1 MLSWD
6 LSNPKKT
13 QLRVEDSSVIGDLG
27 RFSAVATLCHSKLQP
42 GEKLRVSVAGY
53 IEEAP
58 WLNAA
63 LRPQGGGETQLQC
76 DLDSDTCAELVLEC
90 SREPTEDEILHA
102 SRDSFMLSLTLQAK
116 SADGKS
122 QNLKVEI
129 LRPKIQT
136 LKWVPPVVQARQVA
150 IPELSRVEKQ
160 DHDEVDLF
168 SLYVNQP
175 FARLEFGGPPTGALI
190 SGRLSCLIDDEVRE
204 VAADLSLGQ
213 VKTRSTA
220 GVACELRSGDEA
232 SIACIVSI
240 KDVFDVAEGA
250 DVLRMQFDWTCVF
263 GEEDQAPLSGVYHF
277 DLQLRQGEILSLKYR
292 DASAVPNMVRSLT
305 PFAERFPL
313 EFSVPISGG
322 GVQFELGDT
331 IEFDVAFLDDSW
343 DVVAH
348 AHISPEGEKANLT
361 SRDDFKLVQDIEV
374 DPETGGKIRIPFHN
388 TTLDETGDIDRYQL
402 FVRFEARRLKVRA
415 GVSLV
420 AEDDLFEHK
429 YGMISVDIVL
439 RQRDPKYLICLDYGA
454 SAIAAWF
461 GRVERNLARELIPLG
476 SYAYSLAGAHSE
488 YDPNKKRWQNALIP
502 STIGLNPARHL
513 RSRKAPLSYGN
524 LSCVG
529 TRLQAAEKRMSM
541 FNRTYDVSIPV
552 DRNFISDDE
561 ASSYLH
567 LQTIVIPDLKRM
579 LMNADP
585 EFKYRIKQPVIE
597 RTANGL
603 QATREINLSAL
614 TADAFNEL
622 GSYIIPNSLFHAHDQ
637 IDGPVTTEM
646 GDERFDQWLESADSD
661 VQIVV
666 THPSGIAHHKRQLY
680 KNAARA
686 FATGLT
692 GAPDFRSARE
702 PKLIPEALSAAYFG
716 ISRSEQRYEGTRMFA
731 CIDVGASTVDAS
743 LIEVKMRHDSIES
756 WKVYAHFGATIGGAN
771 LDEALLATLTHHL
784 RELFSAADPVFED
797 LELDH
802 RFLRD
807 EALKT
812 VLLPRIQQAKRVLS
826 DTLMDR
832 AGSKGEFRWARE
844 GEGSALAVELNE
856 VLRSASPGQP
866 LSERRT
872 AIPGSDELV
881 HLCVR
886 TMPSGGQSVWI
897 EISPEL
903 LDADEPVDNPSRKN
917 PKTVARTLGYAVPA
931 MLIREARRL
940 GLDDPQWVV
949 TGRAS
954 LWPSIFTGIGR
965 TAQLLGQPIDVVPQ
979 RPFSADDMKNATVY
993 GAARLATSGL
1003 EITDG
1008 ADHSYALVLHDDG
1021 RGVVSEI
1028 EYLDTRSRSE
1038 GNKIVRFL
1046 PNRWLSRVLP
1056 GLDDVGSNND
1066 ITRDEIVRLFGIF
1079 GQKVVVDQ
1087 SQVKPGGLA
1096 GGQDQ
1101 NVEISWKR
1109 RNAEVEFTVGDII
1122 VRQPRSRLAGT

>member
-1 MLSWD
+1 MLEWD

-13 QLRVEDSSVIGDLG
+13 QLRVENCSVIGDLG
-27 RFSAVATLCHSKLQP
+27 VVSTILALRHTSLP
-42 GEKLRVSVAGY
+42 GSERLRISVAGY

-58 WLNAA
+58 WLRAA
-63 LRPQGGGETQLQC
+63 LRSTETGESMLQY
-76 DLDSDTCAELVLEC
+76 DLGSDSCINLVLEC
-90 SREPTEDEILHA
+90 SREPTEDEILLA
-102 SRDSFMLSLTLQAK
+102 SRDSFMLSLTLQSK
-116 SADGKS
+116 QADGKS

-129 LRPKIQT
+129 LSPKLKT
-136 LKWVPPVVQARQVA
+136 LKWTKPVIQARQVA

-160 DHDEVDLF
+160 DRDDVDLF
-168 SLYVNQP
+168 SINVTQP
-175 FARLEFGGPPTGALI
+175 FTRLEFGGPPIGALV
-190 SGRLSCLIDDEVRE
+190 SGQLSCLVDDEVKK
-204 VAADLSLGQ
+204 VSANLSVGT
-213 VKTRSTA
+213 VMARANT
-220 GVACELRSGDEA
+220 GVACELRSGDEV
-232 SIACIVSI
+232 SIGCIVSI
-240 KDVFDVAEGA
+240 NEVFDAAEGA
-250 DVLRMQFDWTCVF
+250 DILRMQFEWTCAF
-263 GEEDQAPLSGVYHF
+263 SDDSQQPLSGTYHF

-292 DASAVPNMVRSLT
+292 DASAVPNMVRSRT

-322 GVQFELGDT
+322 SVLVELGDT
-331 IEFDVAFLDDSW
+331 IEFDAVFLDDSW

-348 AHISPEGEKANLT
+348 AHILPEGEKATL
-361 SRDDFKLVQDIEV
+361 SDRADFKLVQDIVV
-374 DPETGGKIRIPFHN
+374 DPGNGGKIRIPFHN
-388 TTLDETGDIDRYQL
+388 TTLDETGDTDRYQL

-415 GVSLV
+415 GMSLV

-429 YGMISVDIVL
+429 YGMIAVDIVL

-488 YDPNKKRWQNALIP
+488 YDPNKKRWQNVLIP
-502 STIGLNPARHL
+502 STIGLNPSRHL

-524 LSCVG
+524 LACVG
-529 TRLQAAEKRMSM
+529 TKLQAAEKRMAM
-541 FNRTYDVSIPV
+541 FGRTYDVSIPV
-552 DRNFISDDE
+552 DRNFISDDDT
-561 ASSYLH
+561 ANYLH
-567 LQTIVIPDLKRM
+567 LQTIMIPDLKRM

-603 QATREINLSAL
+603 QTTREINLSAL
-614 TADAFNEL
+614 TADAFHEL
-622 GSYIIPNSLFHAHDQ
+622 GSYIIPNSLFYAQDQ
-637 IDGPVTTEM
+637 LDGPVVSEM

-661 VQIVV
+661 VQVVV
-666 THPSGIAHHKRQLY
+666 THPSGIAHHKRELY
-680 KNAARA
+680 KNAARS
-686 FATGLT
+686 FAKGLT
-692 GAPDFRSARE
+692 GAEDSRAARE

-716 ISRSEQRYEGTRMFA
+716 ISRSPLRYEGTRMFA

-756 WKVYAHFGATIGGAN
+756 WKVFAHFGATIGGAN
-771 LDEALLATLTHHL
+771 LDEALLATLISNL
-784 RELFSAADPVFED
+784 RELFSGTDPVFED
-797 LELDH
+797 LELDR
-802 RFLRD
+802 RFVRD

-812 VLLPRIQQAKRVLS
+812 TLLPRIQQAKRVLS
-826 DTLMDR
+826 EALMEK
-832 AGSKGEFRWARE
+832 AGADGEFRWARE
-844 GEGSALAVELNE
+844 GVGSAFTVELNE
-856 VLRSASPGQP
+856 ILRSASPGQP

-872 AIPGSDELV
+872 PIPGSNELV

-886 TMPSGGQSVWI
+886 TMSTGGQAVWM

-903 LDADEPVDNPSRKN
+903 LDADEPVANPSQTN

-940 GLDDPQWVV
+940 GLEDPQWVV

-954 LWPSIFTGIGR
+954 LWPSVFTGIGN
-965 TAQLLGQPIDVVPQ
+965 TAQLLGQPVDAAPH

-1008 ADHSYALVLHDDG
+1008 ADHSYALVLHDEG

-1056 GLDDVGSNND
+1056 GLDDVGSEND
-1066 ITRDEIVRLFGIF
+1066 ITRDEIVHLFGIF
-1079 GQKVVVDQ
+1079 GQNVVVDQ

-1109 RNAEVEFTVGDII
+1109 RNSEVEFTVGDII

>member
-1 MLSWD
+1 MFEWD

-13 QLRVEDSSVIGDLG
+13 QLRVENSVVISDLGGFSSV
-27 RFSAVATLCHSKLQP
+27 VTLRHTSLP
-42 GEKLRVSVAGY
+42 NSERLSISIAGY

-58 WLNAA
+58 WLRAA
-63 LRPQGGGETQLQC
+63 LRSSETGETFLQY
-76 DLDSDTCAELVLEC
+76 DLGSDTSIDLVLEC
-90 SREPTEDEILHA
+90 AREPTEDEILLA
-102 SRDSFMLSLTLQAK
+102 SGESFVLSLALQSK
-116 SADGKS
+116 RSDGRS
-122 QNLKVEI
+122 QNLRVEI
-129 LRPKIQT
+129 LGPKLQT
-136 LKWVPPVVQARQVA
+136 LKWAAPLVQARQVA

-160 DHDEVDLF
+160 DRDDVDLF
-168 SLYVNQP
+168 SINVKQP
-175 FARLEFGGPPTGALI
+175 FTRLEFGGPATGALI
-190 SGRLSCLIDDEVRE
+190 SGRLSCLVDDQVVEVS
-204 VAADLSLGQ
+204 ADLNIGTETMRASN
-213 VKTRSTA
+213 
-220 GVACELRSGDEA
+220 GVAFELRSGEEV
-232 SIACIVSI
+232 SIGCIVSI
-240 KDVFDVAEGA
+240 NEVFDAAQGA
-250 DVLRMQFDWTCVF
+250 DYLRMQFDWTCGF
-263 GEEDQAPLSGVYHF
+263 SDTNLEPISGTYHF
-277 DLQLRQGEILSLKYR
+277 DLHLRQGEILSLKYR
-292 DASAVPNMVRSLT
+292 DASAVPNMVKSRT

-322 GVQFELGDT
+322 SVQFELGDT

-348 AHISPEGEKANLT
+348 AHILPEREKATL
-361 SRDDFKLVQDIEV
+361 SDRSDFKLVQDVVV
-374 DPETGGKIRIPFHN
+374 DPGNGGKIGIPFHN
-388 TTLDETGDIDRYQL
+388 TTLDETGDTDRYQL
-402 FVRFEARRLKVRA
+402 FVRFEARRLKARA
-415 GVSLV
+415 GMSLV
-420 AEDDLFEHK
+420 ADDDLFEHK
-429 YGMISVDIVL
+429 YGMIVVDIVL

-461 GRVERNLARELIPLG
+461 GRVERNLASELIPLG

-488 YDPNKKRWQNALIP
+488 YDPNKKRWQNVLIP
-502 STIGLNPARHL
+502 STIGLNPSRHL

-524 LSCVG
+524 LSYVG
-529 TRLQAAEKRMSM
+529 TKLQAAEKRMSL
-541 FNRTYDVSIPV
+541 FGRTYDVSIPV
-552 DRNFISDDE
+552 DRNFISDEDT
-561 ASSYLH
+561 AGYPH
-567 LQTIVIPDLKRM
+567 LQTVVIPDLKRM

-603 QATREINLSAL
+603 QTTRELNLASL
-614 TADAFNEL
+614 TSDAFHEL
-622 GSYIIPNSLFHAHDQ
+622 GSYIIPNSLFYAQDQ
-637 IDGPVTTEM
+637 LDGPVISEM

-661 VQIVV
+661 VQVVV
-666 THPSGIAHHKRQLY
+666 THPSGIAHHKRELY
-680 KNAARA
+680 KNAARS
-686 FATGLT
+686 FAKGLT
-692 GAPDFRSARE
+692 GVEDSRAARE

-716 ISRSEQRYEGTRMFA
+716 ISRSQLRFQGTRIFA
-731 CIDVGASTVDAS
+731 CIDIGASTVDAS

-771 LDEALLATLTHHL
+771 LDEALLAVLISNL
-784 RELFSAADPVFED
+784 RELFSGSDPVFED

-802 RFLRD
+802 RFFRD

-812 VLLPRIQQAKRVLS
+812 VLLPRIAQAKKALS
-826 DTLMDR
+826 DVLLEK
-832 AGSKGEFRWARE
+832 AGPDGEFRWARE
-844 GEGSALAVELNE
+844 GVGSAFTVEFNE
-856 VLRSASPGQP
+856 ILRSASPGQP

-872 AIPGSDELV
+872 PIPGAGNLV
-881 HLCVR
+881 HLCVK
-886 TMPSGGQSVWI
+886 TLSTGGQAIWM
-897 EISPEL
+897 EISPDL
-903 LDADEPVDNPSRKN
+903 LDADEPVANPAHSN

-940 GLDDPQWVV
+940 GLDDPHWVV

-954 LWPSIFTGIGR
+954 LWPSVFTGIGN
-965 TAQLLGQPIDVVPQ
+965 TAQLLGQPIDAVPQ

-1003 EITDG
+1003 QITDG
-1008 ADHSYALVLHDDG
+1008 ADHSYALVLHDEG

-1038 GNKIVRFL
+1038 GNKVVRFL

-1056 GLDDVGSNND
+1056 GLDDIGSEND
-1066 ITRDEIVRLFGIF
+1066 ISRDEIVRLFGIF

-1109 RNAEVEFTVGDII
+1109 RNSEVEFTVGDII